1 MTKTCSLDGCDR
13 KHEAKGFC
21 NMHYL
26 RLKKDGHPG
35 GATPRK
41 AETVEEALRLRT
53 ERQGDCLVWMGS
65 RVSKGYGSINS
76 AGHNLSAHRA
86 AWELAHGPI
95 PAGLVVDHVCHN
107 RACVE
112 VTHLRLATLEENR
125 RNLAGAL
132 STNSLG
138 IRNARRRGGRIEIRV
153 LQEHMGFT
161 GTEEEA
167 IALAEASRLE
177 KFGEFAGRG

>member
-1 MTKTCSLDGCDR
+1 MAKTCSLDGCDR

-26 RLKKDGHPG
+26 RLRKNGHPG
-35 GATPRK
+35 EAGSRK

-53 ERQGDCLVWMGS
+53 ERQGDCLVWTGS
-65 RVSKGYGSINS
+65 KVSKGYGSINS
-76 AGHNLSAHRA
+76 AGRILSAHRA
-86 AWELAHGPI
+86 AWELAHGPV
-95 PAGLVVDHVCHN
+95 PAGLVVDHICHN

-112 VTHLRLATLEENR
+112 VTHLRLATPEENR

-138 IRNARRRGGRIEIRV
+138 IRNARRRGSRIEIRV
-153 LQEHMGFT
+153 LQEHMGFAD
-161 GTEEEA
+161 TEEEA
-167 IALAEASRLE
+167 IALAAASRLE
-177 KFGEFAGRG
+177 KFGAFAGKG